1 MTSGRNLWYVNR
13 PHGSVST
20 TPASR
25 STPRWSERLV
35 CLAPVSSTRWVVH
48 NIS

>member
-1 MTSGRNLWYVNR
+1 MYR

-25 STPRWSERLV
+25 STFMWLERFV
-35 CLAPVSSTRWVVH
+35 CLAPVSSTRWVVQSVSRASRVT
-48 NIS
+48 IGA